1 MTQDSGRQDR
11 ESMRSRRGLT
21 YLRRGVGSPVLL
33 IHGWCLSHV
42 MWTYLEDR
50 LVTAG
55 HQVVI
60 PDLAGFGSS
69 ADLAGPYD
77 LARHGA
83 DTTDLLDELE
93 LDHAILVGFAFG
105 GAVLMS
111 LPSYSRISG
120 LVLIGVP
127 SASAAPYR
135 RMRPQC
141 AATGLSSREGRRSRF
156 AGLPRARPRS
166 PGWPGCSRRPGSR
179 WHWRRSGS
187 WLASNRPR
195 LRRAFRSPPCWCM
208 VSRIQSCLLRC
219 PRAARLSCRTEG
231 WYPWRNPDTWSFST
245 SPTPW
250 PRSLLGSAQ
259 RSSADAHRKRR
270 DGRARIAS
278 DRKRKAPDARTTS
291 TSV

>member
-1 MTQDSGRQDR
+1 MTQDRGRQDR

-111 LPSYSRISG
+111 LPSYARISG

-135 RMRPQC
+135 RMP
-141 AATGLSSREGRRSRF
+141 AAMRRDWPEFARRS
-156 AGLPRARPRS
+156 AVSICGTPKSEATL
-166 PGWPGCSRRPGSR
+166 
-179 WHWRRSGS
+179 S
-187 WLASNRPR
+187 WLARM
-195 LRRAFRSPPCWCM
+195 FETT
-208 VSRIQSCLLRC
+208 
-219 PRAARLSCRTEG
+219 RLSVALETVGVLAGFEPAQVAASISVPALLVHGVQDPVVPLAVSEG
-231 WYPWRNPDTWSFST
+231 CATLMPN
-245 SPTPW
+245 
-250 PRSLLGSAQ
+250 
-259 RSSADAHRKRR
+259 
-270 DGRARIAS
+270 GRVVPVEES
-278 DRKRKAPDARTTS
+278 GHLVVLDQPDALAEIVTGFS
-291 TSV
+291 AEVLG